1 MCVLIPNFLTNFT
14 ELDFGKGFG
23 IFDVI
28 VSSCEVGIRK
38 VGLCRVRYTSV
49 GVMVVFIIFLGC
61 VRYIVFLLIRMV
73 GI

>member
-49 GVMVVFIIFLGC
+49 GVRVVL
-61 VRYIVFLLIRMV
+61 
-73 GI
+73 